1 LGNGFDGDS
10 CGAQRGEWARK
21 KWEEGGKTETRPEVG
36 LQKEKPTVTQI
47 RRAYQSS
54 NHLITPRAQVFFYL
68 FHWIKGSPDN
78 FSQGEF
84 NGLTLWEQI
93 DDGIPW
99 TKTKK
104 LFFLIH
110 TVLVF
115 AASYVTDYDLNYLA
129 MNGPVYI
136 LLGIIPK
143 IPEMHRVRVFGW
155 NKTTGIDDVNEDA
168 LAYSATAAGSAATL
182 GTKKSR

>member
-1 LGNGFDGDS
+1 M
-10 CGAQRGEWARK
+10 
-21 KWEEGGKTETRPEVG
+21 
-36 LQKEKPTVTQI
+36 
-47 RRAYQSS
+47 
-54 NHLITPRAQVFFYL
+54 
-68 FHWIKGSPDN
+68 
-78 FSQGEF
+78 
-84 NGLTLWEQI
+84 
-93 DDGIPW
+93 
-99 TKTKK
+99 
-104 LFFLIH
+104 
-110 TVLVF
+110 F